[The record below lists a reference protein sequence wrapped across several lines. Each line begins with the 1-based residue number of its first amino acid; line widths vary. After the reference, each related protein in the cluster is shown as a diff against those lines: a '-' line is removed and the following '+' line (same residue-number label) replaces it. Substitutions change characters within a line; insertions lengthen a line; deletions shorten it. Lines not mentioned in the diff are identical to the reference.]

1 MDDAYDA
8 RLGLYIAGEWL
19 GAEGRDTVDVVNP
32 ATGAA
37 LAALPLAND
46 ADLDRAL
53 DASRRGFLAWRA
65 TSPEARAAILDLLQQ
80 QERVMT
86 QTGAYVAVKTPGAT
100 GTPFK
105 THSGDNVATA
115 AYLLAA
121 AACDA
126 GDGVV
131 PSLDECVRVTATPT
145 RADRAVDV
153 LWMESS
159 GARGCEGTARS
170 EARTCWP

>member
-1 MDDAYDA
+1 MPRTDRASAGTDA
-8 RLGLYIAGEWL
+8 RGFTLVEL
-19 GAEGRDTVDVVNP
+19 VVAVAIVALL
-32 ATGAA
+32 ATI
-37 LAALPLAND
+37 ALPAYQGSVLKAR
-46 ADLDRAL
+46 RA
-53 DASRRGFLAWRA
+53 
-65 TSPEARAAILDLLQQ
+65 EARAAILDLLQQ

-105 THSGDNVATA
+105 TYSGDNVATA

-131 PSLDECVRVTATPT
+131 PSLGECVRVTATPT